1 MSKTLGQQAKLP
13 AKSGGSCGKMQR
25 EGTSV
30 HTEKTGA
37 GTDSTPCPE
46 PRRQARRQPRVRPS
60 LEPPAEDKRKGE
72 LEKPSSL
79 GQAMKTSRMADCPL
93 YPSNMAGGGMPT
105 HPLHCFQDDGLG
117 DDGIHST

>member
-1 MSKTLGQQAKLP
+1 MLERAAHP
-13 AKSGGSCGKMQR
+13 ALSQGDKQ
-25 EGTSV
+25 EGNQ
-30 HTEKTGA
+30 
-37 GTDSTPCPE
+37 D
-46 PRRQARRQPRVRPS
+46 PRVRPS

-79 GQAMKTSRMADCPL
+79 EQARKTSRMADCPQ
-93 YPSNMAGGGMPT
+93 YPSNMARGGMPT